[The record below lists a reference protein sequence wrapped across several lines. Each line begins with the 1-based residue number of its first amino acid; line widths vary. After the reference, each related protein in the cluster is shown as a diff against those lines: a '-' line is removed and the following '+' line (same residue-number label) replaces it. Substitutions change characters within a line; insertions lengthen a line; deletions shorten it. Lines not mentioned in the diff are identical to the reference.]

1 MNCYSLEDI
10 RLMALGDE
18 FLKNMAEKY
27 NLVFMEALSSL
38 YIKYVSNNND
48 DAANFQVAAW
58 NALIHCYNIYPV
70 CEIKDNEIIT
80 SNNEDTWKRAK
91 TNEEFEKY
99 LIEFKKNYK
108 EARLKL
114 KIKTLEKDF

>member
-1 MNCYSLEDI
+1 
-10 RLMALGDE
+10 
-18 FLKNMAEKY
+18 
-27 NLVFMEALSSL
+27 MEALSSL
-38 YIKYVSNNND
+38 YIKYVSNHS
-48 DAANFQVAAW
+48 DASNFQVAAW
-58 NALIHCYNIYPV
+58 NPLIHCYTIYPV
-70 CEIKDNEIIT
+70 CEIKGKEIIT
-80 SNNEDTWKRAK
+80 SNNEYTWKRAK